1 MEMKIHPSLK
11 AMHNEKSVSVSIS
24 SHFLLCQIQATIPQ
38 DQNSNRA
45 TGQDGIVL
53 DKNSKL

>member
-1 MEMKIHPSLK
+1 MEMKRHSRLK
-11 AMHNEKSVSVSIS
+11 VMYNEEAVSVSIS
-24 SHFLLCQIQATIPQ
+24 SYFLLCQMQATIPQ
-38 DQNSNRA
+38 GQNSNRA

>member
-1 MEMKIHPSLK
+1 MEMKRHSRLK
-11 AMHNEKSVSVSIS
+11 VMYNEKAVLVSIS
-24 SHFLLCQIQATIPQ
+24 SHFLLCQMQATILQ

-53 DKNSKL
+53 DKNSEL